1 MSDDRTPEVKAAHD
15 LATSLRNDG
24 YTVGFDSSDVVED
37 FDEHVDA
44 GQQLLDA
51 DDLGAYFVVAH
62 REGQT
67 DYSTSVVLEDNV
79 AWGVIQIEML
89 GAHFRTVLDALPLDT
104 SDLIEAMVD
113 EALTINENDEFD
125 TVQEQGGTDE
135 HE

>member
-1 MSDDRTPEVKAAHD
+1 MSDKRTPEVKAAHD
-15 LATSLRNDG
+15 LAVSLRNDG

-37 FDEHVDA
+37 FDQHVDA
-44 GQQLLDA
+44 GRDLLEA

-67 DYSTSVVLEDNV
+67 DYSSSVVLKDDV
-79 AWGVIQIEML
+79 TWGIVQIEML

-104 SDLIEAMVD
+104 TDLIEAMVD
-113 EALTINENDEFD
+113 EALTIDENDELD
-125 TVQEQGGTDE
+125 TARGQTDE